1 MKEFKAFGVASKM
14 YNNAKEAAD
23 DTYTTKEGKLE
34 STPLIFEDNPFNDD
48 VKEANNIFEIGFG
61 VGRNVP
67 WIMENTNAHYYGVEP
82 NPTMFNAF
90 WEYNNIKYQDRIH
103 IYQDFKEL
111 PKKIKFDAVLSTFVL
126 QHIGYMPPKNIMNVN
141 DIISNIRLY
150 TQPDTIWIMLEHD
163 SEDSWIE
170 QMFND
175 QDISPDVYIR
185 RYKGIE
191 SMTHRDHTTHTGHH
205 LIIWKEK

>member
-23 DTYTTKEGKLE
+23 DTYTTKDGKLE
-34 STPLIFEDNPFNDD
+34 PTPLIFNDNPFNDN
-48 VKEANNIFEIGFG
+48 VKNAKKIFEIGFG
-61 VGRNVP
+61 VGRNVS
-67 WIMENTNAHYYGVEP
+67 WIMENTSAHYYGVEP

-90 WEYNNIKYQDRIH
+90 WEYNDKKYQDRIH
-103 IYQDFKEL
+103 LYKHFNEIS
-111 PKKIKFDAVLSTFVL
+111 PCIRFDIVLSTFVL
-126 QHIGYMPPKNIMNVN
+126 QHIGYMPLEDTMNVN
-141 DIISNIRLY
+141 DIVTNIR
-150 TQPDTIWIMLEHD
+150 THTKQDTVWIILEHD

-170 QMFND
+170 QLFND